1 MTKWRKL
8 DNSAKIFP
16 IDSDNNFSAVYRM
29 SVLLTED
36 INPKILKD
44 AVNKTLESF
53 TSFKVCLK
61 RGFFW
66 YYLEENTKEIIIDEE
81 KNLLLTQDWQG
92 DFNAIMTIYVIAVNN
107 HDYNNL

>member
-16 IDSDNNFSAVYRM
+16 IDSDKNFSAVYRM

-81 KNLLLTQDWQG
+81 KIIL
-92 DFNAIMTIYVIAVNN
+92 VNI
-107 HDYNNL
+107 